1 MTSKVAG
8 VEDTMYAVIIGCG
21 RVGTL
26 LAQLLEADGHH
37 VAVVDKNPQ
46 AFRRLMPGF
55 RGRTVAGVGFDRDTL
70 HDAGIE
76 RADAFAA
83 VTSGDNSNFIAAMVA
98 RDTFQIPT
106 VVARI
111 SDPQREQIYRRLGIR
126 TLSSTEW
133 GAHTLKHMLLGT
145 DEQPPHALGNGTVQL
160 LRGVVGTQLAGRSV
174 GDVASDGA
182 VCVFGVVRNG
192 EALIPLPST
201 PLQAGDELHLSVHT
215 HALERVTSLLQ
226 A

>member
-1 MTSKVAG
+1 
-8 VEDTMYAVIIGCG
+8 MYVVIVGCG
-21 RVGTL
+21 RVGAL

-46 AFRRLMPGF
+46 AFRRMMPGF

-98 RDTFQIPT
+98 RDTFGIPT

-111 SDPQREQIYRRLGIR
+111 SDPQREQIYRRLGIC
-126 TLSSTEW
+126 TLSPIEW
-133 GAHTLKHMLLGT
+133 GAHTIKRMLLNPD
-145 DEQPPHALGNGTVQL
+145 DEPPQALGNGTVRVL
-160 LRGVVGTQLAGRSV
+160 HGVVGAQLV
-174 GDVASDGA
+174 GHCVGELASDGA

-192 EALIPLPST
+192 EALVPSSGT
-201 PLQAGDELHLSVHT
+201 ALQAGDELHLSVHAD
-215 HALERVTSLLQ
+215 ALERTQRMLKG
-226 A
+226 

>member
-1 MTSKVAG
+1 
-8 VEDTMYAVIIGCG
+8 MYTVIVGCG
-21 RVGTL
+21 RVGAL

-98 RDTFQIPT
+98 RDTFHIAT

-126 TLSSTEW
+126 TLSPIEW
-133 GAHTLKHMLLGT
+133 GAHTIKCMLLNLG
-145 DEQPPHALGNGTVQL
+145 EHPPQVLGNGDVQV
-160 LRGVVGTQLAGRSV
+160 LRVVVGARLAGCSV
-174 GDVASDGA
+174 GAVASDGA

-192 EALIPLPST
+192 EAIVPSSGT

-215 HALERVTSLLQ
+215 DALERTQSMLKS
-226 A
+226 

>member
-1 MTSKVAG
+1 
-8 VEDTMYAVIIGCG
+8 MYAVIVGCG
-21 RVGTL
+21 RVGAL

-70 HDAGIE
+70 HDAGVE

-98 RDTFQIPT
+98 RDTFGIPT

-126 TLSSTEW
+126 TLSPIEW
-133 GAHTLKHMLLGT
+133 GAHTIKCMLLT
-145 DEQPPHALGNGTVQL
+145 PDAQPPQALGNGAVQVC
-160 LRGVVGTQLAGRSV
+160 RTVVGARLAGCSV
-174 GDVASDGA
+174 GELASDGT
-182 VCVFGVVRNG
+182 VCVRAGAQRRDAYSVVR
-192 EALIPLPST
+192 
-201 PLQAGDELHLSVHT
+201 
-215 HALERVTSLLQ
+215 HAASSRR
-226 A
+226 

>member
-1 MTSKVAG
+1 
-8 VEDTMYAVIIGCG
+8 MYAVIVGCG

-55 RGRTVAGVGFDRDTL
+55 RGRTVAGVSFDRDTL

-76 RADAFAA
+76 RADVFAA

-98 RDTFQIPT
+98 RDTFGIPT

-126 TLSSTEW
+126 TISSTAW
-133 GAHTLKHMLLGT
+133 GAHTIKRMLLGT
-145 DEQPPHALGNGTVQL
+145 DEQAPQVPLPGAVEVLHA
-160 LRGVVGTQLAGRSV
+160 VVGARLAGRCV

-182 VCVFGVVRNG
+182 VCVFALVRNS
-192 EALIPLPST
+192 EAFIPLPT
-201 PLQAGDELHLSVHT
+201 MQLHEGDVLHLSVHT
-215 HALERVTSLLQ
+215 DAHDQLQ
-226 A
+226 RIVEG